1 MKKSTSNPIT
11 MGFALIESILI
22 KLSMQIQLIGLDVCW
37 IQQKTSMKQK
47 IYNKKK

>member
-22 KLSMQIQLIGLDVCW
+22 KLSMQIQLIGLDVLNST
-37 IQQKTSMKQK
+37 KN
-47 IYNKKK
+47 IYETKNL